1 LADAN
6 AQRREV
12 EEFAKGWDS
21 ARLEP
26 VNLAILGAT
35 GVGKSTLVNTIF
47 GENLAPTGIGRPVTS
62 GVDFYQRDSLGLYD
76 FEGLESFAD
85 LKTFLD
91 NFRKVYRKRLKQE
104 PEHAIHAVWY
114 CVKASDRRVD
124 AQQEKA
130 LHRLAVDMGL
140 AVFLVLTQTPWYPE
154 RGLDPSTVSFLHH
167 LKERNLP
174 IVGGAAVA
182 VAALDDEYTGTGAFG
197 LKGLVNRTLASVPE
211 GRRAAFSAAQ
221 KVDVEAKTKAART
234 IVNKAT
240 ASAAA
245 IAATPIPVAD
255 APFLLGVQARMMAR
269 IAKVYDVRLSA
280 ANAAKALAGVAATS
294 VGRSLVG
301 SLLKMVPG
309 AGNVIDASVAGA
321 VTSALGYTW
330 LELCRRDWLGLLSL
344 ESLAEHGELS
354 SMLLRHY
361 ASRVVEE
368 GPARSARRRIDPS

>member
-1 LADAN
+1 MADAN

-12 EEFAKGWDS
+12 AEFAKGWDS

-35 GVGKSTLVNTIF
+35 GVGKSTLVNAIF
-47 GENLAPTGIGRPVTS
+47 GENLAATGIGRPVTS
-62 GVDFYQRDSLGLYD
+62 GVDFYERDSLGLYD

-85 LKTFLD
+85 LKTFID
-91 NFRKVYRKRLKQE
+91 NFRKVYRKRLKQD

-124 AQQEKA
+124 AQQEEA
-130 LHRLAVDMGL
+130 LHRLAVDMKL
-140 AVFLVLTQTPWYPE
+140 VVFLVVTQTPWYPE
-154 RGLDPSTVSFLHH
+154 RGLDPSTVTFLHH

-174 IVGGAAVA
+174 IVGGSAVA
-182 VAALDDEYTGTGAFG
+182 VAALDDEYTGTEAFG
-197 LKGLVNRTLASVPE
+197 LTSLVNRTLASVPE
-211 GRRAAFSAAQ
+211 ARRAAFSAAQ
-221 KVDVEAKTKAART
+221 RVDVDAKTKEART
-234 IVNKAT
+234 IVNRAT

-269 IAKVYDVRLSA
+269 IAKVYDVHLSA

-301 SLLKMVPG
+301 SLLKVVPG
-309 AGNVIDASVAGA
+309 AGNVINASVAGA
-321 VTSALGYTW
+321 ITSALGYAW
-330 LELCRRDWLGLLSL
+330 LELCRRDWLGQLSL

-361 ASRVVEE
+361 TSRVVEE
-368 GPARSARRRIDPS
+368 GPADSAGRRIDPS